1 MKNYLNKDKE
11 KKEKDYASKLNKLI
25 DDFDLDTENLE
36 IPDEEEKDK
45 SSIEEAEVKG
55 GENNEVIMEE
65 EEEEEKKY
73 ILDPIETPVY
83 LNWRAFKRMIG
94 YAIRYAN
101 KDIDKDEWREV
112 YGILIGSVED
122 ETLVVIKD
130 AIPLVPGGKTG
141 VELEPVHYVDLSQID
156 ESIYEQAIQNKKT
169 DFIVGWWHTHPSFGF
184 FFSEVDCY
192 THLGYQAPNPYAVGL
207 VYDHTEMRHDHL
219 GVAGLRLTEPEAGIL
234 SDYKIVQL
242 HFDHDV
248 DEMRKKVNKLIKNVK
263 ENMPQVLKDLEYID
277 QTLRRKALAQLQ
289 RNFGLI
295 VVPKRDVKVVDDHEE
310 AQEEE
315 DKIYVWDPDFIE
327 KKYRI
332 PKYREKIEEKI
343 KKYEEKLQELLD
355 KGKEERFEKKREEY
369 HEKMESDLE
378 KPNVW
383 HEKLLDDFNTR
394 IERIYPYYDY
404 LDTEERKIIEHF
416 EERISK
422 YSDALDAL
430 NSRIEFNIKSKKREK
445 E

>member
-1 MKNYLNKDKE
+1 MTNSSKKKDE
-11 KKEKDYASKLNKLI
+11 KEKDGYSSKLNKMI
-25 DDFDLDTENLE
+25 DDFDLDVEALESPAEEDTDDSALPEEKLADEEDTEAFL
-36 IPDEEEKDK
+36 EEEK
-45 SSIEEAEVKG
+45 
-55 GENNEVIMEE
+55 
-65 EEEEEKKY
+65 EEKKY
-73 ILDPIETPVY
+73 IVQPSDTPVY

-101 KDIDKDEWREV
+101 DDIEQEDWREV

-156 ESIYEQAIQNKKT
+156 ESIYDQAIQNKKT
-169 DFIVGWWHTHPSFGF
+169 DFIVGWWHTHPGFGF
-184 FFSEVDCY
+184 FYSEVDCY

-207 VYDHTEMRHDHL
+207 VFDHTEMQHDHL
-219 GVAGLRLTEPEAGIL
+219 GVAGIRLTDPDAGIL
-234 SDYKIVQL
+234 SDYKLVEL
-242 HFDHDV
+242 HFDHDLE
-248 DEMRKKVNKLIKNVK
+248 EMRKKVNNLINDIL
-263 ENMPQVLKDLEYID
+263 ENIDEVLKDLEYID

-295 VVPKRDVKVVDDHEE
+295 LVPKRDLKIVNDQEE

-315 DKIYVWDPDFIE
+315 DKIYVWDSNFNE

-343 KKYEEKLQELLD
+343 QNYEEKLEELLE
-355 KGKEERFEKKREEY
+355 KGKEEKFKKKKEKYKG
-369 HEKMESDLE
+369 KMHSTLE
-378 KPNVW
+378 KPNEW
-383 HEKLLDDFNTR
+383 YEKLLDDFNTR

-422 YSDALDAL
+422 YSDGLDML
-430 NSRIEFNIKSKKREK
+430 NTRAEFNIKQRKKE
-445 E
+445 